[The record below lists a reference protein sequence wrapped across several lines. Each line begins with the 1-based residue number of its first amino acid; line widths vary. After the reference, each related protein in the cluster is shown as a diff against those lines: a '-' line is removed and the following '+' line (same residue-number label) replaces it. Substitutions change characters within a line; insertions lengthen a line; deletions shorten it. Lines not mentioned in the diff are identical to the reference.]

1 MATACLQKHLNFAN
15 IVFLCLFLFFPV
27 TLGSKLFYF
36 EALPKVNIAGCFL
49 HVRTS
54 ATTPKSLLTSP
65 SPISL
70 STARPPHPS
79 HLSVCGGH
87 VLGRRGPPGPAG
99 VPADVPQP
107 APAQRTGGPH
117 HVRTHGSGSRAQLR
131 RGGQELRVQGNQRPE
146 LQADPG
152 ERRRPGCFFSDL
164 SIMQMT

>member
-1 MATACLQKHLNFAN
+1 MLMATGCLQKRLNFAN
-15 IVFLCLFLFFPV
+15 ILFLCLFLFFLV
-27 TLGSKLFYF
+27 TLGSKVFYF
-36 EALPKVNIAGCFL
+36 VTLPKVNIAGCFL

-54 ATTPKSLLTSP
+54 ATQKPLTSP
-65 SPISL
+65 SPISP

-79 HLSVCGGH
+79 RLSVCGGH
-87 VLGRRGPPGPAG
+87 VLGRRGPPGPPG

-117 HVRTHGSGSRAQLR
+117 HLRTHGSGSRAQLR

-152 ERRRPGCFFSDL
+152 ERRPGCFFRDL
-164 SIMQMT
+164 